1 MGTKRRSGALTE
13 TDKEPVNGDGP
24 SQAKRPRKEY
34 GDSTAPFV
42 TTGAD
47 FGSSEMAV
55 NTASP
60 TSTIRS
66 YGPLIALPS
75 LLYHPALQPVEPAP
89 KASPVPQHTSYHRGE
104 RPGKLSPQQLLD
116 KKSGKAYSTGP
127 FRSPLFPPNNL
138 PSHNRYSSWTPESL
152 DESQLDNG
160 PSFYQHASYVPAS
173 YNDAKSDY
181 EVHLLQYG
189 YLYCR

>member
-13 TDKEPVNGDGP
+13 ADKEPVNGDGP
-24 SQAKRPRKEY
+24 SQVKRPRKEY
-34 GDSTAPFV
+34 SDSTAPFV

-66 YGPLIALPS
+66 YGPIALPS
-75 LLYHPALQPVEPAP
+75 LLYHPALQAVEPAR
-89 KASPVPQHTSYHRGE
+89 KASPVPQYSSYHRGE
-104 RPGKLSPQQLLD
+104 RPGTLSPQQYLN
-116 KKSGKAYSTGP
+116 KKSGKAYTAP
-127 FRSPLFPPNNL
+127 FRSPLLLPNDL
-138 PSHNRYSSWTPESL
+138 PSHNRFSSGSPESL
-152 DESQLDNG
+152 DESQLNNG
-160 PSFYQHASYVPAS
+160 PSFDQHASYVPAS

-181 EVHLLQYG
+181 EVGHFS
-189 YLYCR
+189 